1 MRKTKDVIERYR
13 RKIVLRMA
21 GVLPEET
28 IKQMIDNYTIAQSQI
43 ALVDQKVRTVLATEN
58 IPSLFFVHYLTY
70 GRKVWATARRY
81 SGKTGDQQIKTLR
94 QYWAK
99 QGLNET
105 VLEKIEQNVRALLP

>member
-13 RKIVLRMA
+13 KKIAFRLA

-28 IKQMIDNYTIAQSQI
+28 IKQMIENYAVAQSQI
-43 ALVDQKVRTVLATEN
+43 SLVDQKVRTVLAREN

-81 SGKTGDQQIKTLR
+81 SGKTGENQIQALR
-94 QYWAK
+94 QHWTK
-99 QGLNET
+99 LGLNET
-105 VLEKIEQNVRALLP
+105 VLERIEQNVRALLP